1 MTSMYDNIENSYDL
15 FPKSILSQDILFL
28 SINQYFSFILLSLH
42 LKFMKNQKVLEI
54 KNIKSSP
61 AL

>member
-1 MTSMYDNIENSYDL
+1 MTSMYVNIENSHDL